1 MEHLYGCKIWS
12 HSNRRTYIESEENIG
27 RKRDEVTGGFR
38 TVHNEQLYNLYLL
51 PNVIKVIKS
60 RSMR

>member
-1 MEHLYGCKIWS
+1 MGVKFGLILREGHIL
-12 HSNRRTYIESEENIG
+12 RVSEENIG
-27 RKRDEVTGGFR
+27 RKREEVTGGFR

-51 PNVIKVIKS
+51 PYVIKVIKS